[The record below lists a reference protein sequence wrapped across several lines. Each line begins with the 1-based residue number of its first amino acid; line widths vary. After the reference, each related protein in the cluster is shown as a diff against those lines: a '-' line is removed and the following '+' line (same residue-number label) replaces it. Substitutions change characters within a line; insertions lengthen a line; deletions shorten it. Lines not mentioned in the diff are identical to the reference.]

1 MTLGEKIKAL
11 RTQRGITQEAF
22 AEYLNVSRS
31 AIAKWESDIGVPEII
46 NLKAIAKTF
55 GISIDELLDE
65 EQEISLKEEV
75 CTDIM
80 EENFKAAKP
89 EEASVY
95 ACTEYADAYCNIEL
109 KGWDDGVSQVIL
121 CGEDE
126 DFLYY
131 QRVEKK
137 NTLYGLI
144 GKKHITSVTKTKKA
158 PKLSAPE
165 MVNKEYFCNKHVC
178 IEIAHEE
185 GLLKGFFD
193 FRNDDYLNVIITAF
207 CEGKAH
213 LEFGR
218 TLNVEEITKIEE
230 IPG

>member
-22 AEYLNVSRS
+22 AECLNVSRS
-31 AIAKWESDIGVPEII
+31 AIAKWESDTGVPEII

-65 EQEISLKEEV
+65 EQNFSEGAEKHTVIEE
-75 CTDIM
+75 
-80 EENFKAAKP
+80 EKP
-89 EEASVY
+89 EATKAYVC
-95 ACTEYADAYCNIEL
+95 AEYADSYCNIEL
-109 KGWDDGVSQVIL
+109 KGWNDGVSQVIL

-144 GKKHITSVTKTKKA
+144 GKKYITSVTKTKKA

-193 FRNDDYLNVIITAF
+193 FRNDDYLNVIITTF
-207 CEGKAH
+207 REGKAH